1 MNGDNQTTV
10 AANVSQ
16 AEAIATIDAQH
27 RAAADPLP
35 GPALAAF
42 LPKPVNVGPFTIR
55 RLVANDMA
63 LLQDIESP
71 ILPQYCDNTKPG
83 KNGLPPGW
91 HLYDMWVL
99 IWLFT
104 NPPKVC
110 RDFYLANGKDA
121 FIAKAVAEIGDRED
135 LTMAILGETTRKVME
150 SVRRSTETAQ
160 AVGADPAP
168 VEDGEKKSP
177 VTPVN

>member
-1 MNGDNQTTV
+1 MNGDENKAVATT
-10 AANVSQ
+10 AAQ
-16 AEAIATIDAQH
+16 AESVASIEAHH

-42 LPKPVNVGPFTIR
+42 LPVPVKAGQFTVR

-71 ILPQYCDNTKPG
+71 ILPQYCDQSKPAR
-83 KNGLPPGW
+83 NGLPAGW

-104 NPPKVC
+104 NPAKVC
-110 RDFYLANGKDA
+110 RDFYLANGKAA
-121 FIAKAVAEIGDRED
+121 FIAKAVEEIGDRED
-135 LTMAILGETTRKVME
+135 LTMEALGIVTRKVREM
-150 SVRRSTETAQ
+150 VKQSTETAQ
-160 AVGADPAP
+160 AMGATPEEPA
-168 VEDGEKKSP
+168 EKKSP
-177 VTPVN
+177 LKPAN